1 MFFRFH
7 CEFVTLI
14 VHFTKHQNFFG
25 IEVVNFYFLKDC
37 SDLFPL
43 LRTGN
48 KCFLK
53 RKKKKTLVS
62 TLVKM
67 GILKICISIHY
78 NFTTTAFHE

>member
-53 RKKKKTLVS
+53 RKKKNI
-62 TLVKM
+62 
-67 GILKICISIHY
+67 GINFGQNGYFKNLYQYPLQFHNYCIP
-78 NFTTTAFHE
+78 